1 MINKSKLA
9 LVAALAAISFAAPAS
24 AQSFT
29 KSDGTGN
36 VLSFTY
42 GPGGTKQASPGEAPQ
57 GAQFA
62 VVQQAPPRQAAAAHE
77 LAQGR
82 FAAAATHNLYNSAV
96 VPFAGNAD
104 PSAEAPAVT
113 GGGSL
118 GYNEMLKNY

>member
-9 LVAALAAISFAAPAS
+9 LVAALAAISLATPAS
-24 AQSFT
+24 AQSFS
-29 KSDGTGN
+29 KNDGTGN

-42 GPGGTKQASPGEAPQ
+42 GPGGTKQPYPNAPQ
-57 GAQFA
+57 GEQVA
-62 VVQQAPPRQAAAAHE
+62 VARQAPAHQTAAVRQ
-77 LAQGR
+77 LGQSR
-82 FAAAATHNLYNSAV
+82 FAAAAPRSLYDSAV
-96 VPFAGNAD
+96 VPFAGSDD

>member
-1 MINKSKLA
+1 MTNTSKLA
-9 LVAALAAISFAAPAS
+9 LVAALAAISFAMPAS

-29 KSDGTGN
+29 KGDGTGN

-42 GPGGTKQASPGEAPQ
+42 GPGGTKQASPGELPA
-57 GAQFA
+57 GAQAA
-62 VVQQAPPRQAAAAHE
+62 VVRQAPARQVAAARE
-77 LAQGR
+77 LGR
-82 FAAAATHNLYNSAV
+82 DSFAAVGTRNLYNSTV

-104 PSAEAPAVT
+104 PGAEAPAVT